1 MQVTAGTVDE
11 GIYAL
16 AAKKLRLDAAVL
28 DGITAGNSKSG
39 DNQAMGE
46 LLQSLIAGTVLERP
60 ISHLTPPRGP
70 SSCSCMTGL
79 MESEARQRK
88 R

>member
-1 MQVTAGTVDE
+1 MDVQVTAGTVDE

-28 DGITAGNSKSG
+28 DGITAGNNKSA

-46 LLQSLIAGTVLERP
+46 LLQSLIAGAVLDRP
-60 ISHLTPPRGP
+60 DLHLTPPRGP
-70 SSCSCMTGL
+70 SSCMTGM
-79 MESEARQRK
+79 MEF
-88 R
+88 